1 MHHKVQS
8 IVNMVENMTPDN
20 QTVTIE
26 FKGAGLE
33 YFKIWIVNLILSIL
47 TIGIYSAWATVRK
60 KRYMYGSTLLDGS
73 SFEYH
78 ASPITILKGRLIAV
92 ALFVIYTVVS
102 QVSPEAAIIFLP
114 VLVIVSPWIIWR
126 SIKFN
131 AKISSFRNV
140 YFGFEGV
147 LGKSYLYY
155 LVIPFLLPFLLIPL
169 VGSSILTIFSGNFEE
184 SFLIMFG
191 VGYLVFILIIPFL
204 KKITMDYYINN
215 HRYGQG
221 NFSTTLLVSK
231 FYAIYGLF
239 ILAVM
244 GIGIVTSIIMGFFL
258 GGIDVIFEQ
267 GPAPEAIFSI
277 IFVFYLLM
285 FIIMFWSKAYLTTRV
300 RNYVYANTKLDGE
313 IQLGSNLEVMPF
325 FWIYLSNFLLVL
337 FTLGLAYP
345 WAVIRV
351 TKYMAETISIDNA
364 EHLNQ
369 FISQQ
374 QEKQSALGDEMGDV
388 FDVDTGIDF

>member
-1 MHHKVQS
+1 MSSNNQ
-8 IVNMVENMTPDN
+8 IVA
-20 QTVTIE
+20 IK
-26 FKGAGLE
+26 FKGSGLE

-47 TIGIYSAWATVRK
+47 TLGIYSAWATVRK
-60 KRYMYGSTLLDGS
+60 KRYMYGNTLLEGS

-92 ALFVIYTVVS
+92 AFFIIYSVATQAYPGSIV
-102 QVSPEAAIIFLP
+102 IFLP
-114 VLVIVSPWIIWR
+114 VLVIITPWIIWR

-140 YFGFEGV
+140 YFGFEGT
-147 LGKSYLYY
+147 LGKSYLYF
-155 LVIPFLLPFLLIPL
+155 LIIPILLPFLLFPL
-169 VGSSILTIFSGNFEE
+169 VGSSILSIFSGNFKEL
-184 SFLIMFG
+184 FLVMLV
-191 VGYLVFILIIPFL
+191 VGYLVFILLIPFL
-204 KKITMDYYINN
+204 KKITMDYYIDN

-231 FYAIYGLF
+231 FYGIYGLF

-244 GIGIVTSIIMGFFL
+244 GIVIVTSIIVGFFF
-258 GGIDVIFEQ
+258 GGIDVFFEQ

-277 IFVFYLLM
+277 IFVVYLQLI
-285 FIIMFWSKAYLTTRV
+285 IIMFWSKAYLTTRV
-300 RNYVYANTKLDGE
+300 RNYVYANTKLDNE

-351 TKYMAETISIDNA
+351 TKYMAETISVTNT
-364 EHLNQ
+364 EHLDK

-374 QEKQSALGDEMGDV
+374 QERQSALGDEMGDA
-388 FDVDTGIDF
+388 FDVDAGIDF

>member
-1 MHHKVQS
+1 
-8 IVNMVENMTPDN
+8 MVENMTPDN

-26 FKGAGLE
+26 FKGTGLE

-131 AKISSFRNV
+131 SKISSFRNV
-140 YFGFEGV
+140 YFGFEGA

-184 SFLIMFG
+184 SFLIMLG
-191 VGYLVFILIIPFL
+191 VGYLVFILIIPFI
-204 KKITMDYYINN
+204 KKITMDYYIDN

-267 GPAPEAIFSI
+267 DPAPEAIFSI
-277 IFVFYLLM
+277 IFVVYLLL

-351 TKYMAETISIDNA
+351 TKYMAETISIDNT

-374 QEKQSALGDEMGDV
+374 QEKQSALGDEVGDV

>member
-1 MHHKVQS
+1 MPS
-8 IVNMVENMTPDN
+8 DS
-20 QTVTIE
+20 QTAIE
-26 FKGAGLE
+26 FKGTGLE

-47 TIGIYSAWATVRK
+47 TLGIYSAWATVRK
-60 KRYMYGSTLLDGS
+60 ERYMYGNTLLEGS

-92 ALFVIYTVVS
+92 ALFIVYTVVS
-102 QVSPEAAIIFLP
+102 QISPEAAIIFIPAL
-114 VLVIVSPWIIWR
+114 IVASPWIIWR

-140 YFGFEGV
+140 HFGFEGV
-147 LGKSYLYY
+147 LSKSYLYF
-155 LVIPFLLPFLLIPL
+155 LVIPFLLPFLLLPL
-169 VGSSILTIFSGNFEE
+169 VGSSILTIFSGSFEE
-184 SFLIMFG
+184 SFLIMLV
-191 VGYLVFILIIPFL
+191 VGYLAFILLIPFI
-204 KKITMDYYINN
+204 KKITMDYYIDN

-221 NFSTTLLVSK
+221 SFSTTLLTSK

-239 ILAVM
+239 ILAVIGVGIITSVVM
-244 GIGIVTSIIMGFFL
+244 GLFL
-258 GGIDVIFEQ
+258 GGIETVFEQ
-267 GPAPEAIFSI
+267 GPAPESVLSI
-277 IFVFYLLM
+277 VFVVYLLL
-285 FIIMFWSKAYLTTRV
+285 FIIMFWSKAYLATRV

-313 IQLGSNLEVMPF
+313 IQLGSSLEVMPF
-325 FWIYLSNFLLVL
+325 FWIYLSNFLLIL

-351 TKYMAETISIDNA
+351 TKYTAETISVTNTGYL
-364 EHLNQ
+364 EH

-374 QEKQSALGDEMGDV
+374 QEKQSALGDEMGDA

>member
-1 MHHKVQS
+1 
-8 IVNMVENMTPDN
+8 MTPDN

-26 FKGAGLE
+26 FKGTGLE

-140 YFGFEGV
+140 YFGFEGA

-191 VGYLVFILIIPFL
+191 VGYLVFILIIPFI
-204 KKITMDYYINN
+204 KK
-215 HRYGQG
+215 
-221 NFSTTLLVSK
+221 
-231 FYAIYGLF
+231 
-239 ILAVM
+239 
-244 GIGIVTSIIMGFFL
+244 
-258 GGIDVIFEQ
+258 
-267 GPAPEAIFSI
+267 
-277 IFVFYLLM
+277 
-285 FIIMFWSKAYLTTRV
+285 
-300 RNYVYANTKLDGE
+300 
-313 IQLGSNLEVMPF
+313 
-325 FWIYLSNFLLVL
+325 
-337 FTLGLAYP
+337 
-345 WAVIRV
+345 
-351 TKYMAETISIDNA
+351 
-364 EHLNQ
+364 
-369 FISQQ
+369 
-374 QEKQSALGDEMGDV
+374 
-388 FDVDTGIDF
+388 